1 MFTLAH
7 LFVKIKLVKHLL
19 LLFILFVSHTVWA
32 EKLGT
37 FSIDDIVLNSS
48 FEYTDPKN
56 GQFSLDGSLF
66 SVKWENQKNLS
77 VILSMGP
84 QSLLNTS
91 LFFEA
96 EEKDFGLL
104 EASANYYGVYGKVS
118 MGLLPIAFSYE
129 GQLKESERFFYRGLV
144 FRKRLIPLR
153 DFGFTYSTGH
163 GHYKTSFTV
172 HNGESTASNPDGRVF
187 YTGNWAWE
195 TNSFK
200 AGLSA
205 MTGQVKSESLNQD
218 ISESLNLFNLNSTVK
233 VRSGS
238 LYALGRSKYFNVLGE
253 AFLGQTEQDEVI
265 KKWHAWHIDIIY
277 KAESM
282 FDVVLRADYIDPNRS
297 FGGDVVREYT
307 LGVSLRDSNRNN
319 RLFLYATK
327 VVDEGEKDKANDRFS
342 LVWRVQPKIL
352 DLF

>member
-1 MFTLAH
+1 
-7 LFVKIKLVKHLL
+7 
-19 LLFILFVSHTVWA
+19 
-32 EKLGT
+32 
-37 FSIDDIVLNSS
+37 
-48 FEYTDPKN
+48 
-56 GQFSLDGSLF
+56 
-66 SVKWENQKNLS
+66 
-77 VILSMGP
+77 
-84 QSLLNTS
+84 
-91 LFFEA
+91 
-96 EEKDFGLL
+96 
-104 EASANYYGVYGKVS
+104 
-118 MGLLPIAFSYE
+118 
-129 GQLKESERFFYRGLV
+129 
-144 FRKRLIPLR
+144 
-153 DFGFTYSTGH
+153 
-163 GHYKTSFTV
+163 
-172 HNGESTASNPDGRVF
+172 
-187 YTGNWAWE
+187 
-195 TNSFK
+195 
-200 AGLSA
+200 